1 MIPIPKSLL
10 CLTAVV
16 ALPFISTGALA
27 GPGTLAD
34 AGAPNLT
41 DVTKQSGKRGDL
53 LVAQA
58 FPPPGPP
65 RQAGPEG
72 GPPPPPKG
80 EFHGPRP
87 EPLAAKLAEFETEIG
102 IRSAQLDAW
111 RDFTDALLAVTAP
124 PARPEPP
131 APPAAGQPLPK
142 PEAFGLASRIAKD
155 AIERGRK
162 AEALVKAIENLRGKL
177 TPEQLEKVSAL
188 EACLTPPP
196 GPSPFGR
203 GPGIPGPPLNVG
215 RGRISLAI
223 PSHTPRHADSG
234 KGRRYQVPPFPT
246 IAHRG

>member
-58 FPPPGPP
+58 FPPPAPPGPP

-87 EPLAAKLAEFETEIG
+87 EPLSAKLAEFETEIG

-203 GPGIPGPPLNVG
+203 GPGIPGPHPE
-215 RGRISLAI
+215 RG
-223 PSHTPRHADSG
+223 PGADQLG
-234 KGRRYQVPPFPT
+234 NPFP
-246 IAHRG
+246 HPPPR